1 MAKTKYLTASE
12 VQKKAKHHIAS
23 MGSCFAPIKKI
34 YGTLTTNQYGQRYNT
49 QEVSI
54 MILTENFWDYWNGIA
69 KQENV
74 FIELYADKP
83 IQVSPAARKGAGR
96 KGGIGK

>member
-23 MGSCFAPIKKI
+23 IGSCYAPIKKI

-54 MILTENFWDYWNGIA
+54 MILTENFWYYWSRIA

-83 IQVSPAARKGAGR
+83 IAEKPCCKQG
-96 KGGIGK
+96 